1 MHHQLHQLFALV
13 AVEKNTGG
21 NGMELLTPIGQ
32 FWTGARAREAQGQEY
47 CDDRAM
53 TVANE
58 KINITLMMTMYNVRV
73 HWHPRR
79 AA

>member
-32 FWTGARAREAQGQEY
+32 FWTGARAREAKVKNT
-47 CDDRAM
+47 AM
-53 TVANE
+53 TE
-58 KINITLMMTMYNVRV
+58 R
-73 HWHPRR
+73 
-79 AA
+79 